1 MCGIYMG
8 IFIVFA
14 LIVLFL
20 QIIIF
25 NMLSTNP
32 NKRAGRWNRF
42 LGLSAATIIL
52 DIAFGAAMSLNA
64 IGWDMLGILI
74 ILTPFLGGHI
84 TLFAIGATKKEKFKP
99 EIIKFNKQFVITGLI
114 TLLLGGIIIAVPI
127 INRHVIVLNYLKD
140 RFGED
145 DYEIVD
151 IYDRSHLNDAIHEYY
166 NGYGACVKAH
176 KANKVYIV
184 TVSTSG
190 SISASSSQTIN
201 EYDEKNKE
209 YEKDMSLYVEARKVE
224 EEYENRIG
232 TFLKETHNIDKVSL
246 HTDYNKKMKTDE
258 TMTWDDLVK
267 SGTVYAISIEK
278 KNYIYNEKDGPNYVK
293 RVATDLIVYLVN
305 ELKLPEDIEFTIYMN
320 IYDSDPNRDT
330 NINVYIK
337 NGTVEIWDTS
347 KFDNKKQIAGASL
360 ASFRNK

>member
-1 MCGIYMG
+1 MFQTYMI
-8 IFIVFA
+8 IFIIFA
-14 LIVLFL
+14 LITLIL
-20 QIIIF
+20 QIIMF

-32 NKRAGRWNRF
+32 NKREGRWNRL
-42 LGLSAATIIL
+42 LGLSAATIVL
-52 DIAFGAAMSLNA
+52 DVAFGIAMMLNT
-64 IGWDMLGILI
+64 IGWDAITILI
-74 ILTPFLGGHI
+74 IFTPLLGGHI

-127 INRHVIVLNYLKD
+127 INRHVTVLNYLKD
-140 RFGED
+140 RFGDD

-151 IYDRSHLNDAIHEYY
+151 IYNRSHLNDAIHEYY
-166 NGYGACVKAH
+166 NGYGARVKAH
-176 KANKVYIV
+176 KANKVYTV

-190 SISASSSQTIN
+190 SISATSSETIN
-201 EYDEKNKE
+201 EYDERNKK
-209 YEKDMSLYVEARKVE
+209 YEESISLYLEATRVV

-232 TFLKETHNIDKVSL
+232 KFLKEKHNIDKVSL

-258 TMTWDDLVK
+258 TMTWDDCVK
-267 SGTVYAISIEK
+267 SGTVYAISIKK

-305 ELKLPEDIEFTIYMN
+305 ELKLPEDIEFTIYMD